1 MLKDSTYD
9 QQYALLE
16 ECIPDIIRS
25 IRRDLRVDHLKQ
37 DDGFLKKH
45 FGKKSPNKLKTEDL
59 VPVYSPY
66 LKEGDEKIWEFFT
79 ERWLMKHGGIY
90 DFFEAGLM
98 TVAKDFTELEELDEE
113 FSKRL
118 ASESVKHFGAL
129 DTYIFCV
136 LNTVVFP
143 ESVYKELREAAHK
156 DQE

>member
-1 MLKDSTYD
+1 MLKDSTYG

-16 ECIPDIIRS
+16 EFIPDIIRC
-25 IRRDLRVDHLKQ
+25 IRRDLRVDHLKP
-37 DDGFLKKH
+37 DKEFLQKH

-59 VPVYSPY
+59 VPVYSLY

-79 ERWLMKHGGIY
+79 ERWLMKHNDIY

-98 TVAKDFTELEELDEE
+98 TVAQDFTELEELDEE

-118 ASESVKHFGAL
+118 AGESVKRFRAL

-143 ESVYKELREAAHK
+143 ENVYQELRAEAHK